1 MAILN
6 DNTILQYLD
15 SLLKYNSFTK
25 ASEDLYI
32 SQPYLTQV
40 VKKTEKHIGVKII
53 DRGNNQIRL
62 TEAGRLYY
70 KYLTENVEHTN
81 NFINQLNEFTQKKN
95 SVIKIGVLPTL
106 GSFLLPQFLP
116 EFIKNHPDVKIEF
129 EEASPE
135 ISVEKAIKGQINFY
149 IGQTPATVGPQL
161 ECEVRGHEPYY
172 FMIPKTSKYYHPD
185 QKFVNIE
192 SVDIEKLLQ
201 EPLLLT
207 CAGSAIRQQI
217 NFLTHKF
224 KTNPIIVL
232 ESTNIETIASLSA
245 KGIGSTII
253 PATVA
258 MHLDE
263 GEYNLCPLPQDIL
276 SLDYFLAYA
285 KERNLSPNEKD
296 MIETFKKINIIECTQ
311 KEGWPKFSELR

>member
-1 MAILN
+1 
-6 DNTILQYLD
+6 
-15 SLLKYNSFTK
+15 
-25 ASEDLYI
+25 
-32 SQPYLTQV
+32 
-40 VKKTEKHIGVKII
+40 
-53 DRGNNQIRL
+53 
-62 TEAGRLYY
+62 
-70 KYLTENVEHTN
+70 
-81 NFINQLNEFTQKKN
+81 
-95 SVIKIGVLPTL
+95 
-106 GSFLLPQFLP
+106 
-116 EFIKNHPDVKIEF
+116 
-129 EEASPE
+129 
-135 ISVEKAIKGQINFY
+135 
-149 IGQTPATVGPQL
+149 
-161 ECEVRGHEPYY
+161 
-172 FMIPKTSKYYHPD
+172 MIPKTSKYYHPD

-258 MHLDE
+258 MNLDE

-285 KERNLSPNEKD
+285 KERKLSPDEKD

-311 KEGWPKFSELR
+311 KKGWPKFSKLR

>member
-1 MAILN
+1 M
-6 DNTILQYLD
+6 
-15 SLLKYNSFTK
+15 
-25 ASEDLYI
+25 
-32 SQPYLTQV
+32 
-40 VKKTEKHIGVKII
+40 
-53 DRGNNQIRL
+53 
-62 TEAGRLYY
+62 
-70 KYLTENVEHTN
+70 
-81 NFINQLNEFTQKKN
+81 NEFTQKKN
-95 SVIKIGVLPTL
+95 SVIKIGVLSTL

-116 EFIKNHPDVKIEF
+116 KFIKNHPDVKIEL

-232 ESTNIETIASLSA
+232 ESTNIETIASYRPKESEA
-245 KGIGSTII
+245 PSFRQPSPCTWMKENTIC
-253 PATVA
+253 V
-258 MHLDE
+258 
-263 GEYNLCPLPQDIL
+263 LCRKTSYRLI
-276 SLDYFLAYA
+276 
-285 KERNLSPNEKD
+285 
-296 MIETFKKINIIECTQ
+296 TF
-311 KEGWPKFSELR
+311 

>member
-1 MAILN
+1 
-6 DNTILQYLD
+6 
-15 SLLKYNSFTK
+15 
-25 ASEDLYI
+25 
-32 SQPYLTQV
+32 
-40 VKKTEKHIGVKII
+40 
-53 DRGNNQIRL
+53 
-62 TEAGRLYY
+62 
-70 KYLTENVEHTN
+70 
-81 NFINQLNEFTQKKN
+81 
-95 SVIKIGVLPTL
+95 
-106 GSFLLPQFLP
+106 
-116 EFIKNHPDVKIEF
+116 
-129 EEASPE
+129 
-135 ISVEKAIKGQINFY
+135 
-149 IGQTPATVGPQL
+149 
-161 ECEVRGHEPYY
+161 
-172 FMIPKTSKYYHPD
+172 MIPKTSKYYHPD

-232 ESTNIETIASLSA
+232 ESTNIETIA
-245 KGIGSTII
+245 
-253 PATVA
+253 TVA

>member
-40 VKKTEKHIGVKII
+40 IKKTEKRIGVKII

-62 TEAGRLYY
+62 TEAGHLYY

-81 NFINQLNEFTQKKN
+81 DFMNKLSEFTQKKN
-95 SVIKIGVLPTL
+95 SIIKIGVLPTL

-116 EFIKNHPDVKIEF
+116 EFIEKHPDVKIELK
-129 EEASPE
+129 EASPE
-135 ISVEKAIKGQINFY
+135 ISVERAIKGQIDFY

-172 FMIPKTSKYYHPD
+172 FMIPKTSKYYLSG
-185 QKFVNIE
+185 QKFVDIS

-224 KTNPIIVL
+224 KIKPAIVL
-232 ESTNIETIASLSA
+232 ESTNIDTIASLSA
-245 KGIGSTII
+245 RGLGSTII

-258 MHLDE
+258 VHLDD
-263 GEYNLCPLPQDIL
+263 GEYNLCPLPKDVL

-285 KERNLSPNEKD
+285 RERNLSPHEKD
-296 MIETFKKINIIECTQ
+296 MIETFKKIDIIECTQ
-311 KEGWPKFSELR
+311 KKGWPKFQN

>member
-1 MAILN
+1 MNPL
-6 DNTILQYLD
+6 T
-15 SLLKYNSFTK
+15 LKNFAGT
-25 ASEDLYI
+25 AAVDLCRF
-32 SQPYLTQV
+32 SHQAT
-40 VKKTEKHIGVKII
+40 
-53 DRGNNQIRL
+53 NQ
-62 TEAGRLYY
+62 
-70 KYLTENVEHTN
+70 
-81 NFINQLNEFTQKKN
+81 
-95 SVIKIGVLPTL
+95 
-106 GSFLLPQFLP
+106 
-116 EFIKNHPDVKIEF
+116 
-129 EEASPE
+129 
-135 ISVEKAIKGQINFY
+135 
-149 IGQTPATVGPQL
+149 
-161 ECEVRGHEPYY
+161 
-172 FMIPKTSKYYHPD
+172 
-185 QKFVNIE
+185 
-192 SVDIEKLLQ
+192 
-201 EPLLLT
+201 
-207 CAGSAIRQQI
+207 
-217 NFLTHKF
+217 FLTHKF